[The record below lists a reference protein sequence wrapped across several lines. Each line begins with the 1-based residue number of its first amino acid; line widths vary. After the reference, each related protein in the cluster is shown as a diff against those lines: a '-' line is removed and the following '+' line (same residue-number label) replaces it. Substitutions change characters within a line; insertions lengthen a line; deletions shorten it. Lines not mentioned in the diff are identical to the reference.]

1 MTVGKPEFN
10 LNSFGITYVKK
21 ARQEGSHRG
30 GDPDITAKP
39 TDSISDV
46 DIATSGFGDRQSD
59 SKGDTKRIEGAT
71 QGGKDSKGDYT
82 QAMTS
87 SGKLGVKDGKKVGTE
102 VSHRSGIEDPY
113 VGQKRDAS
121 GNKNI
126 YKLPESQTLP
136 KNAAM
141 QLAIIKCKL
150 LKVKASSGDINYKR
164 TPKGDHASSD
174 AMITNPKSESGGF
187 KINSP
192 IGTEGVGEHGKIGQ
206 TRQRGVGDR
215 EPSAEEQKGEQ
226 RGTAQ
231 TESEAAANTKRLA
244 GSDVKLFSGYDDQ
257 GEKIDKASWTGSG
270 SPYPKPAEP
279 EIKEKGTGD
288 KIPYEKLGDLPQG
301 KDDRKVE
308 SSTIVDEKGKERKYP
323 SPADRYKAEVRK
335 MAVNAIDEAMKNI
348 ETYQNAK
355 EKALQEELIKDA
367 ADNTSDNGSVN
378 FVYSD
383 VKEKQVKKE

>member
-87 SGKLGVKDGKKVGTE
+87 SGKLGVKTGKKVGTE

-113 VGQKRDAS
+113 VGQERDAS

-164 TPKGDHASSD
+164 
-174 AMITNPKSESGGF
+174 
-187 KINSP
+187 
-192 IGTEGVGEHGKIGQ
+192 
-206 TRQRGVGDR
+206 
-215 EPSAEEQKGEQ
+215 PSAEEQRGEQ

-231 TESEAAANTKRLA
+231 TESETAANTKRIA
-244 GSDVKLFSGYDDQ
+244 GSPVISDISLPNVKLFRGNDDM

-335 MAVNAIDEAMKNI
+335 MAVDAIDEAMKNI
-348 ETYQNAK
+348 ETFQDAK

-367 ADNTSDNGSVN
+367 AANTSDNGSVN